1 MIQRPSDDFGG
12 LCFLQTSHH
21 CLCRVIV
28 VGANGA
34 GKTTFANRFADLI
47 AAQVIHK
54 DTLVLTTGW
63 KRRSEERV
71 QEALLLHLAD
81 QRWVLEG
88 GPSILSLT
96 VLQRADLVIW
106 LDTPTPLR
114 VWRIIVRN
122 LRYFGRTRPEHPPG
136 NPDWPGRRQWR
147 FLVRAGMSGPQ
158 FAHAI
163 ETALENWKGPVIR
176 LRTRLAVNQFLLCV
190 EKSV

>member
-1 MIQRPSDDFGG
+1 MIHKPSDDFGG
-12 LCFLQTSHH
+12 LCFLQASHD

-34 GKTTFANRFADLI
+34 GKTTFANRLADQI
-47 AAQVIHK
+47 ATQVIHK
-54 DTLVLTTGW
+54 DALVLTTSW

-71 QEALLLHLAD
+71 QEALLQRLAD

-88 GPSILSLT
+88 GPSILSPT
-96 VLQRADLVIW
+96 ALQRAELIIW
-106 LDTPTPLR
+106 LDAPAPLR
-114 VWRIIVRN
+114 VWRIIVRS
-122 LRYFGRTRPEHPPG
+122 LRYFGRTRPEHPSG

-147 FLVRAGMSGPQ
+147 FLFRAGMSGPQ

-163 ETALENWKGPVIR
+163 ETALENWERPVIR